1 VNLIEKITLFRGESG
16 SLSYAL
22 RRKLSRGKLPRILLN
37 RTNSKFFNHSAR
49 RINQIMAKK
58 TYSYLEIGVASGTT
72 LQCIS
77 ATEKVGVDPLPLF
90 NTVKL
95 PKATSFYEMTSDD
108 YFSSLEAEKKF
119 DFIFLDGLH
128 EFDQLLKDFINSLK
142 HINPGG
148 WILIDDVVPSDSI
161 SALPN
166 IETSYLA
173 RGVGMNEGYPW
184 HGDCYKILPVIFENF
199 SNLETFLI
207 IYPDNPQLLVRIN
220 QDFTNI
226 NLDTN
231 SLKKQYTNIDYFE
244 IFSRNVFQN
253 FPIYIEEILF
263 KELKKR
269 DLLANDF

>member
-1 VNLIEKITLFRGESG
+1 MNLIEKITLFRSESG
-16 SLSYAL
+16 SLSYAI
-22 RRKLSRGKLPRILLN
+22 RRKMSRGKIPRILLN

-49 RINQIMAKK
+49 RVNQIMGTKN
-58 TYSYLEIGVASGTT
+58 YSYLEIGVASGTT

-90 NTVKL
+90 NIAKL
-95 PKATSFYEMTSDD
+95 PKDMSFYKMTSDD
-108 YFSSLEAEKKF
+108 YFSLLEAEKKF

-128 EFDQLLKDFINSLK
+128 EFDQLLKDFIHSLK
-142 HINPGG
+142 HINLGG

-166 IETSYLA
+166 IETSYSA

-199 SNLETFLI
+199 SNLEAFLI

-220 QDFTNI
+220 QDFTNV
-226 NLDTN
+226 NLDTT
-231 SLKKQYTNIDYFE
+231 SLKKQFANIDYFE
-244 IFSRNVFQN
+244 VFSRNAFQK
-253 FPIYIEEILF
+253 FPIYVEEILF
-263 KELKKR
+263 KELKDR
-269 DLLANDF
+269 DLLANNF